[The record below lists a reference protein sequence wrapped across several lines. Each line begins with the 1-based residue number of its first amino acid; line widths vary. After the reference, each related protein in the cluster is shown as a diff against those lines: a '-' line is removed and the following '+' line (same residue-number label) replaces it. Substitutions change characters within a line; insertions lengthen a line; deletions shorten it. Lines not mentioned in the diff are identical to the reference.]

1 MQLKTSKPLM
11 GICRG
16 MQMIA
21 KYFDAIFLDPI
32 DNHVSKKI
40 KYLVLV
46 EKKLFV
52 IIISNLEIA
61 QIIFIFWQNQMMV
74 ALKQ

>member
-1 MQLKTSKPLM
+1 MILENMNKEILKNLIEYAIKTSKPLM

-21 KYFDAIFLDPI
+21 KYFDVFLDPI

-40 KYLVLV
+40 NIWFY
-46 EKKLFV
+46 
-52 IIISNLEIA
+52 
-61 QIIFIFWQNQMMV
+61 
-74 ALKQ
+74 